1 MRIVHVFLASLA
13 ALAITTAPPA
23 LARNSNDP
31 QTDSGPAPTHC
42 HSLQAGPGGEW
53 IEIPCQ
59 ELGAPAQRPPKSSGR
74 SAETGHKGASKHSPD
89 EAEPNPGPS

>member
-1 MRIVHVFLASLA
+1 MRIVHAFLASLA

-59 ELGAPAQRPPKSSGR
+59 ELGAPPKSSGR